1 MVGTRGARSGGGRGR
16 GRGGK
21 GKGGMGDSAP
31 DLGGKKV
38 DKVNE
43 DCCVDCGK
51 EVLDSHQG
59 VKCDACGFWHHAD
72 CEKVSDE
79 VFDFLHSHG
88 SEESV
93 MWYCRKCTV
102 VCKGF
107 MKLMNDILE
116 SQLRMEERLEEV
128 FGSMGK
134 KITETEDAMGRK
146 MSELVEKL
154 EMDKRSE
161 EGDVPKDEPQQRI
174 EAKVDALLETVSAS
188 KTDSHYVH
196 DCVEDAILVKIAEE
210 QEEAEEIRK
219 RKSNVVIFG
228 VPESAESDYE
238 KRRADDEDQLQTV
251 LHLIKCDTT
260 TVNKIVRM
268 GKRPEQRDA
277 KPRPMLV
284 TMASEKQKDQ
294 VLARSKNLKR
304 SGQEGMDKVYIFQD
318 LTPRQREKRKKL
330 VQELKD
336 RKQKGESDL
345 IIAGGRIVNKVGSG
359 EGKK

>member
-1 MVGTRGARSGGGRGR
+1 MDRTKGVKSGGRGK
-16 GRGGK
+16 GGK
-21 GKGGMGDSAP
+21 NRGKMDDPTAGSDGT
-31 DLGGKKV
+31 KV
-38 DKVNE
+38 DMRK
-43 DCCVDCGK
+43 DDRCVDCGK
-51 EVLDSHQG
+51 EVLDTHQG
-59 VKCDACGFWHHAD
+59 IKCDACGFWHHAF

-79 VFDFLHSHG
+79 VFDFLQSHG

-128 FGSMGK
+128 VDSVGK
-134 KITETEDAMGRK
+134 RMADTGDAMERR
-146 MSELVEKL
+146 MSELIEKL
-154 EMDKRSE
+154 EKNKQREDDDGS
-161 EGDVPKDEPQQRI
+161 KDEPQQRI
-174 EAKVDALLETVSAS
+174 EAKVDTLLETVSAS
-188 KTDSHYVH
+188 RTDSHYVH
-196 DCVEDAILVKIAEE
+196 DCVEDAIIVKIAEE

-219 RKSNVVIFG
+219 RKNNVVIFG
-228 VPESAESDYE
+228 VQESAESDSE
-238 KRRADDEDQLQTV
+238 KRRTEDEDRLQTV

-268 GKRPEQRDA
+268 GRRPEQKDA

-294 VLARSKNLKR
+294 VLAKSKNLKR
-304 SGQEGMDKVYIFQD
+304 SGHEEMDKVFIVQD
-318 LTPRQREKRKKL
+318 LTPRQRERRKRL

-336 RKQKGESDL
+336 RKQKGEGHL
-345 IIAGGRIVNKVGSG
+345 IIAGGRIVDGQG
-359 EGKK
+359 TGDGRQRTR

>member
-1 MVGTRGARSGGGRGR
+1 MDSTKGVKSGVR
-16 GRGGK
+16 GRGGRGK
-21 GKGGMGDSAP
+21 GKKDDPAVDSE
-31 DLGGKKV
+31 GKKV
-38 DKVNE
+38 DMRND

-59 VKCDACGFWHHAD
+59 VKCDACGFWHHAL

-79 VFDFLHSHG
+79 VFDFLQSHG

-102 VCKGF
+102 MCKGF

-116 SQLRMEERLEEV
+116 SQLRIEERLEEV
-128 FGSMGK
+128 VGNVGK
-134 KITETEDAMGRK
+134 RMAETSDAMEKR

-154 EMDKRSE
+154 EKDRQSE
-161 EGDVPKDEPQQRI
+161 DGDGSKEEPQQRI
-174 EAKVDALLETVSAS
+174 EAKVDALLETVSANR
-188 KTDSHYVH
+188 TDSHYVH

-219 RKSNVVIFG
+219 RKNNVVIFG
-228 VPESAESDYE
+228 VPESAESDFE
-238 KRRADDEDQLQTV
+238 RRRTDDEDRLQTV

-268 GKRPEQRDA
+268 GRRPEQRDA

-294 VLARSKNLKR
+294 VLAKSKNLKR
-304 SGQEGMDKVYIFQD
+304 SGHEEMDKVFIFQD
-318 LTPRQREKRKKL
+318 LTLRQRERRKRL

-336 RKQKGESDL
+336 RRQRGEGDL
-345 IIAGGRIVNKVGSG
+345 IIAGGKIVDRQGTGDGRQRKR
-359 EGKK
+359 